1 MSYLGITKIKR
12 YARYT
17 ICIHFYSGFYCS
29 PLDSGSTLAE
39 EKQIKP
45 RILAVDDSRV
55 MRRAMSKVLSKDYDV
70 VEVENGEDAWTVLLN
85 DNSIQI
91 VFTDLNMPF
100 LDGFGLLQR
109 MRESDD
115 SRLNE
120 TPVIIITGKD
130 DDDDT
135 KQEALDKGAN
145 DFITKPFDSI
155 QLQARAKAHVT
166 FKQTTT
172 KLSET
177 SDKLERQATVD
188 EITGLGGQ
196 RYFCKVGEE
205 TLSYA
210 VRHGGQIIITR
221 MDIDDF
227 NNHFIKHGK
236 KIMDSILHSI
246 GGKLSN
252 LVRQEDTIARIGV
265 SKFSIILKETALSEA
280 EILADRIRAEIQK
293 MSFKLPD
300 ESIIKLTI
308 SAGLYEPELKSDL
321 TFTQLITETERHM
334 DEAKAAGGNRIVC
347 HSTINKIDIKKPHK
361 EINIVELLEKLKQN
375 KPSELLPQVDAILY
389 HITPLLKF
397 LANNARNKLQAVL
410 REISKK

>member
-1 MSYLGITKIKR
+1 MLSIIF
-12 YARYT
+12 
-17 ICIHFYSGFYCS
+17 CIHFYSGFYSS
-29 PLDSGSTLAE
+29 PVDSGSTLAE
-39 EKQIKP
+39 EQQKP

-55 MRRAMSKVLSKDYDV
+55 MRRAMSKILSADYEV

-85 DNSIQI
+85 DSSIQI

-115 SRLNE
+115 ARLNE

-130 DDDDT
+130 DDDET

-155 QLQARAKAHVT
+155 QLQARAKAHIT

-177 SDKLERQATVD
+177 SDKLERQATID

-210 VRHGGQIIITR
+210 VRHGGQFIITR

-227 NNHFIKHGK
+227 NNLFIKHGK
-236 KIMDSILHSI
+236 KIMDGILHLI
-246 GGKLSN
+246 GEKLAK
-252 LVRQEDTIARIGV
+252 LIRQEDTIARIGV
-265 SKFSIILKETALSEA
+265 SKFSFILKETALNEA
-280 EILADRIRAEIQK
+280 EILADRIRSEINK
-293 MSFKLPD
+293 LSFKLPD
-300 ESIIKLTI
+300 NNEVIKLTV
-308 SAGLYEPELKSDL
+308 SAGLYEPELKPDM
-321 TFTQLITETERHM
+321 TFLQLIAETEKHL
-334 DEAKAAGGNRIVC
+334 DEAKAAGGNRIIC
-347 HSTINKIDIKKPHK
+347 HSTVNKIDIKKPQK
-361 EINIVELLEKLKQN
+361 DINIVELLEKLKDN
-375 KPSELLPQVDAILY
+375 KPKELLPQVDAILY
-389 HITPLLKF
+389 HIAPLLKF
-397 LANNARNKLQAVL
+397 LAVNARDKLQAVL